1 MMDMKTTNAHSGM
14 HKLGVALAVAFAW
27 AGGLQAE
34 TLTWTGAESAVW
46 DLTAVNWTNE
56 SGVATAWVNGSD
68 ALFTSAAAATV
79 SIADDMELRNLTL
92 EAPEGKEMVWS
103 DGGGSLTFVTDEATP
118 TNTFTLA
125 NNGNH
130 CQMHARVVCTAPFL
144 LPGAGVLRLHHANNT
159 FQGGIVLSRSQ
170 LRFRRSGSLGSETV
184 AMDAFGR
191 HDGVISVFLDDVPQP
206 AAPDVKFIQNAYA
219 FMGSVNTNAVTVK
232 GVGVTPDNK
241 ERTFGF
247 GRSNDNTCSVTLS
260 LTRPDS
266 EGIAKYR
273 LRGGRLRF
281 AFDGGVVKAAPEAR
295 ELWFTTPQNLP
306 APMTARVTNNGVT
319 FDTAGANT
327 ELGLTLQFDAAA
339 AATNVLETV
348 EPANGGFEST
358 TSMQGWTV
366 NPGQNTGEGSS
377 SQLNDSAFMKV
388 GGVLQPD
395 YFTTN
400 GTRFA
405 VVRRGHTISQSVTLP
420 TAGLWRGVYERG
432 CRPDPGYPSQ
442 GMSVTVSLGGQSSVS
457 PEQTAA
463 YPFRREATDLFE
475 LEAGPQTLSF
485 AVSYVASQSRA
496 VFLDAIRLERCEVTP
511 IPVGP
516 LVKTGAGSLAITN
529 LVTDGLVAVSNGTLA
544 VRESTLAGTPVEVA
558 SGGTLALYAT
568 KVTNATVNVA
578 SGGTLAL
585 CSGDGKN
592 LVVNGSFELNAVAV
606 TTGAQAYDP
615 GNGPTGWTFDYD
627 PAPVGGSSPSPG
639 TQQNHSNMSSTYGSY
654 TAYGQKTAY
663 MRRNTTMSQTVE
675 VPADGLYEV
684 SFLQGSRNGYNS
696 CRIPLTL
703 AIDGTVV
710 VSNASRTAYYDFERN
725 TARVNLTAGEHTLTF
740 ATGYWSDIFAM
751 LFVDDVR
758 LTALAEANE
767 LEGNALAFV
776 SGATLDLQNVEPI
789 YLAGGVTVDGRAVKG
804 TANVLRR
811 AGVTVTGPGSIQI
824 GPPQGTTIII
834 R

>member
-1 MMDMKTTNAHSGM
+1 MRAFQKIR
-14 HKLGVALAVAFAW
+14 AVAFACAMLA
-27 AGGLQAE
+27 AGTLPAE
-34 TLTWTGAESAVW
+34 TLVWTGAASSDW
-46 DLTAVNWTNE
+46 NLSDLNWTNE
-56 SGVATAWVNGSD
+56 LGEATAWVNGSD
-68 ALFTSAAAATV
+68 ALFTSDAAATV

-130 CQMHARVVCTAPFL
+130 CQMHARVVCTAPFH
-144 LPGAGVLRLHHANNT
+144 LPGSGVLRLHHANNT

-170 LRFRRSGSLGSETV
+170 LRFLRSGSLGSETV

-219 FMGSVNTNAVTVK
+219 FMGSVNANAVTVK

-420 TAGLWRGVYERG
+420 TAGLWRVVYERG
-432 CRPDPGYPSQ
+432 CRPDTGYPSQ
-442 GMSVTVSLGGQSSVS
+442 GLSVTVSLGGQSSVS

-516 LVKTGAGSLAITN
+516 LVKTGAGSLSITN
-529 LVTDGLVAVSNGTLA
+529 LVTEGLVAVSNGTLA
-544 VRESTLAGTPVEVA
+544 VRESTLAGTPVD
-558 SGGTLALYAT
+558 
-568 KVTNATVNVA
+568 VA

-627 PAPVGGSSPSPG
+627 PTPVGGSSPSPG

-684 SFLQGSRNGYNS
+684 SFLQGCRNSYNS

-703 AIDGTVV
+703 AIDGAVV
-710 VSNASRTAYYDFERN
+710 VSNAARTAYYDFERS

-740 ATGYWSDIFAM
+740 ATGYWNEIFAM
-751 LFVDDVR
+751 LFIDDVR
-758 LTALAEANE
+758 LTALAESNE
-767 LEGNALAFV
+767 LEGNAFAFA
-776 SGATLDLQNVEPI
+776 SGATLDLQNAEPV
-789 YLAGGVTVDGRAVKG
+789 YLARG
-804 TANVLRR
+804 L
-811 AGVTVTGPGSIQI
+811 
-824 GPPQGTTIII
+824 
-834 R
+834 

>member
-1 MMDMKTTNAHSGM
+1 MCDSLKHCM
-14 HKLGVALAVAFAW
+14 VAATCAMLA
-27 AGGLQAE
+27 AGTLPAE
-34 TLTWTGAESAVW
+34 TLVWTGATSSNW
-46 DLTAVNWTNE
+46 NLTDANWANE
-56 SGVATAWVNGSD
+56 LGEATAWVNGSD
-68 ALFTSAAAATV
+68 ALFTSDAASTV

-130 CQMHARVVCTAPFL
+130 CQMHARVVCTAPFH
-144 LPGAGVLRLHHANNT
+144 LPGSGVLRLHHANNT

-170 LRFRRSGSLGSETV
+170 LRFLHSGSLGSETV

-219 FMGSVNTNAVTVK
+219 FMGSVNANAVTVK

-420 TAGLWRGVYERG
+420 TAGLWRVVYERG
-432 CRPDPGYPSQ
+432 CRPDTGYPSQ
-442 GMSVTVSLGGQSSVS
+442 GLSVTVSLGGQSSVS

-544 VRESTLAGTPVEVA
+544 VRKSTLAGTPVEVA
-558 SGGTLALYAT
+558 DGGTLALYAT

-592 LVVNGSFELNAVAV
+592 LVVNGSFELNAVAG

-627 PAPVGGSSPSPG
+627 PTPVGGSSPSPG

-663 MRRNTTMSQTVE
+663 LRRNTTMSQTVV

-684 SFLQGSRNGYNS
+684 SFLQGCRNSYNS

-703 AIDGTVV
+703 AIDGAVV

-758 LTALAEANE
+758 LTALVESNE
-767 LEGNALAFV
+767 LEGNAFAFA
-776 SGATLDLQNVEPI
+776 SGATLDLQNAEPL

-804 TANVLRR
+804 NTNALRR
-811 AGVTVTGPGSIQI
+811 AGVTVTGGGEIQI
-824 GPPQGTTIII
+824 GPPQGTTVLV